1 MREPLLLG
9 TRGSRLALVQSGW
22 VAARLTAATGLDV
35 KLVTITTAGDR
46 SAAPIAQLGETGVF
60 VTALREALLAGDVDF
75 VVHSFKDLPS
85 APLPG
90 IHLAA
95 VPERADPRDALIP
108 PGGAA
113 LRARIAWGS
122 PGPVIR
128 DNAGTVGQAEA
139 GLAAVAAGTRVG
151 TGGDA
156 EAGLAPL
163 AAGTRVGTGEARVAA
178 VAAGTRIGTGG
189 QIEAGLA
196 VLAAGARVGTGSA
209 RRAAQLPVGVVAVPI
224 RGNVDT
230 RIRRL
235 CDGDVDVLILAMA
248 GLERLGMADVA
259 IPLDPAVML
268 PAPAQG
274 ALAVECRA
282 DDLPTSRALARLDH
296 PVSRAGVAAERA
308 FLADLEA
315 GCSAPVGA
323 LARMSCGSLQLTGF
337 VGGKG
342 RAELRGPVTNPDV
355 LGRELADL
363 LLR

>member
-1 MREPLLLG
+1 MSEPLLLG

-46 SAAPIAQLGETGVF
+46 STAPITQLGETGVF

-85 APLPG
+85 APLSG

-95 VPERADPRDALIP
+95 VPERADPRDALIHQS
-108 PGGAA
+108 GATV
-113 LRARIAWGS
+113 RARVSWGS
-122 PGPVIR
+122 PGPVVLPR
-128 DNAGTVGQAEA
+128 GSAATMAAVLPREEEA
-139 GLAAVAAGTRVG
+139 GLADLG
-151 TGGDA
+151 
-156 EAGLAPL
+156 
-163 AAGTRVGTGEARVAA
+163 
-178 VAAGTRIGTGG
+178 
-189 QIEAGLA
+189 
-196 VLAAGARVGTGSA
+196 AGARVGTGSP
-209 RRAAQLPVGVVAVPI
+209 RRAAQLPAGVVAVPM

-235 CDGDVDVLILAMA
+235 CEGDVDALILAMA
-248 GLERLGMADVA
+248 GLERLGIADIAV
-259 IPLDPAVML
+259 PLDPAVMV

-282 DDLPTSRALARLDH
+282 DDRHTAKALERLDH
-296 PVSRAGVAAERA
+296 PVSRAGVEAERA

-323 LARMSCGSLQLTGF
+323 LARMSCGSLHLTGF

-342 RAELRGPVTNPDV
+342 RAEVRGPLTEPDV

-363 LLR
+363 LLRS

>member
-1 MREPLLLG
+1 MSEPLLLG

-22 VAARLTAATGLDV
+22 VGARLTAATGLDV

-46 SAAPIAQLGETGVF
+46 STAPITQLGETGVF

-85 APLPG
+85 APLAG

-95 VPERADPRDALIP
+95 VPERADPRDALIHH
-108 PGGAA
+108 GAT
-113 LRARIAWGS
+113 LRARVGWGS
-122 PGPVIR
+122 PGPVVLPR
-128 DNAGTVGQAEA
+128 VSAAVRPRADEA
-139 GLAAVAAGTRVG
+139 GLADLV
-151 TGGDA
+151 
-156 EAGLAPL
+156 
-163 AAGTRVGTGEARVAA
+163 
-178 VAAGTRIGTGG
+178 
-189 QIEAGLA
+189 
-196 VLAAGARVGTGSA
+196 AGARVGTGSL
-209 RRAAQLPVGVVAVPI
+209 RRAAQLPAGVVAVPM

-235 CDGDVDVLILAMA
+235 CDGDVDALVLAMA
-248 GLERLGMADVA
+248 GLERLGMADIA
-259 IPLDPAVML
+259 TPLDPAVMV

-274 ALAVECRA
+274 ALAVECRT
-282 DDLPTSRALARLDH
+282 DDRRTARALEPLDH
-296 PVSRAGVAAERA
+296 PVSRAGVEAERA

-323 LARMSCGSLQLTGF
+323 LARMSCGSLHLTGF

-342 RAELRGPVTNPDV
+342 RAEVHGPVTEPDV

-363 LLR
+363 LLRP